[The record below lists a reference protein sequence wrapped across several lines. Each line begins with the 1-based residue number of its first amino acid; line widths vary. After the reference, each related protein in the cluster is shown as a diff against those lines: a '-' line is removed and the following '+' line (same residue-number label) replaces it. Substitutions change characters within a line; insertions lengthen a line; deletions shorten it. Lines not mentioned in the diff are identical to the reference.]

1 MLKTATAVATAF
13 VLAGTGFAHAAGDV
27 ANGEKIF
34 KKCQACHAVGPDA
47 KNKVGPVLNGVIGRT
62 AGTLP
67 GFTYSDAMIA
77 AGQSGVVWTDEELNI
92 YLTNPKELV
101 PGTKLGFPGLKK
113 EEDRA
118 DVIAYLETFK

>member
-1 MLKTATAVATAF
+1 MLKTATVLATAL
-13 VLAGTGFAHAAGDV
+13 VLAGTGFAQAAGD
-27 ANGEKIF
+27 AATGEKVF
-34 KKCQACHAVGPDA
+34 KNCAACHAVGPDA
-47 KNKVGPVLNGVIGRT
+47 KNKVGPVLNGVIRRT

-101 PGTKLGFPGLKK
+101 PGTKMSFPGLKK
-113 EEDRA
+113 DDERA

>member
-1 MLKTATAVATAF
+1 MLKTATVLATAL
-13 VLAGTGFAHAAGDV
+13 VLAGTGFAQAAGD
-27 ANGEKIF
+27 AATGEKVFNI
-34 KKCQACHAVGPDA
+34 CAACHAVGPDA

-101 PGTKLGFPGLKK
+101 PGTKMSFPGLKK
-113 EEDRA
+113 DDERA

>member
-1 MLKTATAVATAF
+1 MLKTATVLAT
-13 VLAGTGFAHAAGDV
+13 VLLVAGTGLARAQGDAAK
-27 ANGEKIF
+27 GEKVF
-34 KKCQACHAVGPDA
+34 NKCKACHDVGEGA

-67 GFTYSDAMIA
+67 GYTFSDAMIQ

-92 YLTNPKELV
+92 YLTNPKDLV
-101 PGTKLGFPGLKK
+101 PGTKMTFAGLKK
-113 EEDRA
+113 EDERA